1 MKLIPDWKDAWKFAS
16 VWLTTVG
23 IVLSSAVEIVSTAWK
38 VLPSHLASKLPGST
52 SVAIVFMGLAL
63 IGRILSFKD
72 SSEETDGKHE

>member
-1 MKLIPDWKDAWKFAS
+1 M
-16 VWLTTVG
+16 G

-38 VLPSHLASKLPGST
+38 VLPPHLASKLPGST

-72 SSEETDGKHE
+72 SSEETDGKHK